1 MNRLTETKRNFS
13 GRMHQDDTSLLVS
26 NHSPLKSSDANE
38 ANVRIFND
46 NTMNQL
52 LVLQMC
58 TQFKLCVNIHQHNFH
73 GYISRKWSSA
83 AYSLSHLLKQVN
95 QSLLITGNLPPIRF
109 Q

>member
-26 NHSPLKSSDANE
+26 NHSPHKSSDANE
-38 ANVRIFND
+38 ANVRIFID

-58 TQFKLCVNIHQHNFH
+58 TQFKLCVMYINTIFMATSQDNGHLQHIH
-73 GYISRKWSSA
+73 Y
-83 AYSLSHLLKQVN
+83 L
-95 QSLLITGNLPPIRF
+95 TC
-109 Q
+109 